1 MLDLR
6 VLINPAILWFLD
18 GKIITSKCVGFGKPA
33 NVLDLGNLNMCW
45 IRETSACVGFR
56 EPAHVL
62 DFGRQNMCWIRE
74 NSACVGFRETS
85 ACVGCV
91 YSSIYVG
98 FGWLIGC
105 LIYRVGWLVG

>member
-45 IRETSACVGFR
+45 IRETSAGVG
-56 EPAHVL
+56 L
-62 DFGRQNMCWIRE
+62 
-74 NSACVGFRETS
+74 RETS
-85 ACVGCV
+85 ACVGFWENRVC
-91 YSSIYVG
+91 VG
-98 FGWLIGC
+98 FGKPAHALDFGKPAHALDVCIPAYMLDLG
-105 LIYRVGWLVG
+105 G